1 MDATPQP
8 GRLPLERTLLC
19 FAILTI
25 LLATLLPFSF
35 QPYDPSQTVRHFE
48 TRFSMGG
55 WDWLGLPAN
64 VILFLP
70 FGFGVWMGLR
80 DRYRH
85 LVRLAAVGV
94 LGSGLSAVCELLQL
108 FLPGRLTSLLD
119 LVANTAGAVL
129 GALCAWGWSRPAFD
143 WLEAR
148 GRRLV
153 GALVPTTLLRL
164 CLTYLFAVSSVL
176 ILLYPWSGR
185 STWTWDPSCS
195 LMLGNEVDGSRAW
208 DGRIWRVEFA
218 DRAIA
223 PEHVEQVIR
232 QGLAAV
238 AGPAF
243 VGSYAFSS
251 KTPTGQ
257 ASGVLPPLRWQGTAS
272 PPVHKS
278 AVLLS
283 PEGWLQTAGPAAGLT
298 ERVRRTNQF
307 TLTVLCAPARHNQFG
322 PARIVSLSLDSVQR
336 NFTLGQFGS
345 HVALRV
351 RTPLTGPNAN
361 DPELHLREAF
371 ATFQP
376 VHLLMTFDGARV
388 RAWVNGVLSDAEL
401 DLRMR
406 PGAALLSRVFFV
418 SPYRIREFDALS
430 LVILFVPVGLLLGM
444 ASAAW
449 SGVRRVVLVG
459 VGALVLAF
467 VPEALTTL
475 LLGHPLLSGRVL
487 LGAVLTVAGV
497 AAGLVLAGDL
507 ARLRN
512 LEPRL
517 ARAPRV
523 RQIG

>member
-1 MDATPQP
+1 
-8 GRLPLERTLLC
+8 LVRTLLC
-19 FAILTI
+19 FAILVI

-35 QPYDPSQTVRHFE
+35 QPYDPAETVRQSE
-48 TRFSMGG
+48 SRFSMGS

-70 FGFGVWMGLR
+70 FGFGAWMGLR

-85 LVRLAAVGV
+85 RVRLAAVGV
-94 LGSGLSAVCELLQL
+94 LGSGLSAVCELLQF

-119 LVANTAGAVL
+119 LVANTAGALL
-129 GALCAWGWSRPAFD
+129 GALCAWWWSRPVFD
-143 WLEAR
+143 WLGAR
-148 GRRLV
+148 ARRLV
-153 GALVPTTLLRL
+153 GARVPTTLLRL
-164 CLTYLFAVSSVL
+164 SLTYLFALSSVL

-185 STWTWDPSCS
+185 STWTWDPSYS
-195 LMLGNEVDGSRAW
+195 LMLGNEADGSRAW

-218 DRAIA
+218 DCAIA
-223 PEHVEQVIR
+223 PEQVEPVIR

-243 VGSYAFSS
+243 VGSYVFAPEI
-251 KTPTGQ
+251 PTGQ
-257 ASGVLPPLRWQGTAS
+257 GSGVLPPLRWRGTAS
-272 PPVHKS
+272 PSVHDN

-283 PEGWLQTAGPAAGLT
+283 REGWLQTAGPAAVLT

-307 TLTVLCAPARHNQFG
+307 TLAVLCAPARHNQFG
-322 PARIVSLSLDSVQR
+322 PARIVSLSLDSVER

-351 RTPLTGPNAN
+351 RTPLTGPNAT
-361 DPELHLREAF
+361 DPELHLREVF

-388 RAWVNGVLSDAEL
+388 RAWVNGVRSEAEL
-401 DLRMR
+401 DLRIR

-418 SPYRIREFDALS
+418 SPYRIQEFDALS
-430 LVILFVPVGLLLGM
+430 LMILFVPAGLLLGM

-449 SGVRRVVLVG
+449 SEVRRVVVVG

-467 VPEALTTL
+467 VPEALTAL
-475 LLGHPLLSGRVL
+475 LLEQPLLAGRVL
-487 LGAVLTVAGV
+487 LGAVLTVAGGV
-497 AAGLVLAGDL
+497 AGLVLAGDL

-512 LEPRL
+512 LEQGR

-523 RQIG
+523 QQVG